1 MKATLASKGQ
11 ITIPARLRKR
21 WGLKTGQVMEFDES
35 APFLQARRV
44 FDEKR
49 ARAVLGCAKKQ
60 MAGKTAEEWLE
71 GLRGPVEL
79 PPDAPRGR

>member
-1 MKATLASKGQ
+1 MKTTLTSKGQ

-21 WGLKTGQVMEFDES
+21 WGLKTGQVIEFEES
-35 APFLQARRV
+35 APFLQARRI

-49 ARAVLGCAKKQ
+49 ARAVLGSAKKQ
-60 MAGKTAEEWLE
+60 MTGKTVEEWLE
-71 GLRGPVEL
+71 WMRGPVEL